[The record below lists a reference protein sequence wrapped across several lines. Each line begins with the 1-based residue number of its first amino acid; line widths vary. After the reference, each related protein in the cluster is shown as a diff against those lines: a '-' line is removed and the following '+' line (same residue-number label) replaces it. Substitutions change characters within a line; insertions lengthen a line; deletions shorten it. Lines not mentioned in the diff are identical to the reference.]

1 MASRFGNTVSLKRFM
16 LRSEVLKLYREM
28 MRAIRQVP
36 DASHRRELTEWVRYD
51 FKQNKHHQDEET
63 IKMMLTKGRMSLKE
77 LESAIH
83 LAR

>member
-1 MASRFGNTVSLKRFM
+1 MASRLGNTVSFKRFM
-16 LRSEVLKLYREM
+16 LRTEVLKLYRDIL
-28 MRAIRQVP
+28 RAIRQVP
-36 DASHRRELTEWVRYD
+36 DPDHKRELKEWARHD

>member
-1 MASRFGNTVSLKRFM
+1 MASRLGNTIPFKQFM
-16 LRSEVLKLYREM
+16 LRSEVLKLYRDI
-28 MRAIRQVP
+28 MRAIRQVS
-36 DASHRRELTEWVRYD
+36 DADHRRELTEWVRHD

-63 IKMMLTKGRMSLKE
+63 IKMMLMKGRMSLKE